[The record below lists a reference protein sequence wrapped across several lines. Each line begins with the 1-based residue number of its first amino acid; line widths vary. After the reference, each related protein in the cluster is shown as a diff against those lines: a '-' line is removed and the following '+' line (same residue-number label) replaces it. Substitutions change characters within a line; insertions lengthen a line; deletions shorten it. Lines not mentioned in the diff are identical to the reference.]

1 MFKSVVKEVNIYR
14 RRATVRRE
22 VKLDLTQGQNTV
34 IVKALSATSNHDSV
48 RLFLPDGVIQTDM
61 QIVFA
66 KDVEEVLPS
75 EEKQKEID
83 KIQVRIDLMEEL
95 KNLWKSNGNFET
107 RGEVGSGAVIEYL
120 TALPERLIRIEDE
133 IRDMKEQIETLN
145 KEKED
150 LMEIEALPLLR
161 LSLESPVA
169 QEIIC
174 YLEYVENSARWLS
187 VYEVHTDAD
196 SDRMEILSKARI
208 IQSSGEDWNDVS
220 VNLFTGNP
228 ANTKEIPELN
238 VIEMDFLPDQP
249 VPRTHSRAKGLG
261 RAMMDAGAMM
271 DMEVEEVCDEEAPV
285 LASVAMDRAFM
296 TANMNMAEA
305 EESDADTMTCFK
317 LPGTRSVPDG
327 SVGTIAEIKTV
338 SITAEKRIIAVPKV
352 DTTAYL
358 AAMIP
363 TASWPLKPSNA
374 KIYLSG
380 NYCGEVYIDPDMTE
394 EIFALSLGPDERI
407 SLSRETAVSKTEDVL
422 LKGQKRRIT
431 EYEIR
436 ISNNSAKPLDV
447 IVWDQIPVSSE
458 KQIQIDRVNTGEA
471 SLEEETGKLTWNLK
485 MEPYGTVSKRFG
497 YTLSWPKDKRT
508 RELSRSGGTGIRK
521 WPGCGAY
528 GTGKICPGCGKPF
541 DKAD

>member
-1 MFKSVVKEVNIYR
+1 MIKSVVKEVNIYR

-22 VKLDLTQGQNTV
+22 AKMSLVQGQNTV
-34 IVKALSATSNHDSV
+34 IVKALSASSNHDSV
-48 RLFLPDGVIQTDM
+48 RLFLPDGVVQTDM

-66 KDVEEVLPS
+66 KDVEDVLPS

-83 KIQVRIDLMEEL
+83 RVQTRIDLMEEL
-95 KNLWKSNGNFET
+95 KALWKSNGNFET

-120 TALPERLIRIEDE
+120 TALPERLIRIEEE
-133 IRDMKEQIETLN
+133 IREMKEQIEKLE

-150 LMEIEALPLLR
+150 LEEIENLPLLR
-161 LSLESPVA
+161 LSLESPAA
-169 QEIIC
+169 QDIIC

-187 VYEVHTDAD
+187 VYEVHTNAD
-196 SDRMEILSKARI
+196 SDQMEILSKARI

-238 VIEMDFLPDQP
+238 VTLVDFLPDQL
-249 VPRTHSRAKGLG
+249 VPRTHSRGKGLA
-261 RAMMDAGAMM
+261 RSSAMECGAVDMD
-271 DMEVEEVCDEEAPV
+271 EEMFCDEEVAAPMM
-285 LASVAMDRAFM
+285 AAGAAFKSV
-296 TANMNMAEA
+296 NMNMMEA

-317 LPGTRSVPDG
+317 LPGTRSIPDG
-327 SVGTIAEIKTV
+327 TVGTIAEIKTV
-338 SITAEKRIIAVPKV
+338 SIVAEKRIIAVPKV

-380 NYCGEVYIDPDMTE
+380 NYCGEVYIEPDMTE

-407 SLSRETAVSKTEDVL
+407 GLSRETTLSKTEDVL

-431 EYEIR
+431 EYELR

-485 MEPYGTVSKRFG
+485 VEPSETVSKRFG
-497 YTLSWPKDKRT
+497 YALIWPKDKRT
-508 RELSRSGGTGIRK
+508 REISRSGGTGIRK
-521 WPGCGAY
+521 CVSCGAY
-528 GTGKICPGCGKPF
+528 GTGRTCPGCGKPF
-541 DKAD
+541 DKAE